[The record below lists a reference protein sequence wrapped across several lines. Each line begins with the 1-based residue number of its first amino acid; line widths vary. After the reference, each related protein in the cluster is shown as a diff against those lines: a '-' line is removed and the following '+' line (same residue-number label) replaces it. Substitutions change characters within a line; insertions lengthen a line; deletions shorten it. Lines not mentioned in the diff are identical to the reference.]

1 MIAAHPTEGGD
12 GRSFK
17 REGMEPGFRRVEAE
31 VREVIAA
38 CEGAIVFE
46 VVVEF
51 GAGNREAESVE
62 VRKGKERV
70 YQDALGGSLLGE
82 EVGPFDPRNPYETD
96 GTVE

>member
-38 CEGAIVFE
+38 CGGAACLLDSG
-46 VVVEF
+46 
-51 GAGNREAESVE
+51 GALRRRLCRG
-62 VRKGKERV
+62 
-70 YQDALGGSLLGE
+70 
-82 EVGPFDPRNPYETD
+82 
-96 GTVE
+96 